1 MATLLNPPTMTNV
14 FSSTPDGLLPTF
26 EDPTGLWLNP
36 LYTSQSDKGPL
47 IQGLHEQKAST
58 EMYPHANQEYKPQSQ
73 LAQKTRRYSK
83 PYISRHDVSPERAR
97 HLERNRVAA
106 NKCRTKKK
114 KEHKQI
120 QSILECETAKHE
132 TLLAQVNVLNEEIWQ
147 LKNQIFEHA
156 TKCDDQQINLQLPLM
171 PQNVLGANTDVMQ
184 CLSPTF
190 SGSTRSGGSVGDG
203 DSGVIESGALEDVAD
218 SKHVD
223 YPDGLFDS
231 FVDVLN
237 M

>member
-1 MATLLNPPTMTNV
+1 MAALLGNPTMTNL
-14 FSSTPDGLLPTF
+14 FSSTPDRLPPTF

-36 LYTSQSDKGPL
+36 LNISQSDKGSL
-47 IQGLHEQKAST
+47 IQSLNEQKASS
-58 EMYPHANQEYKPQSQ
+58 ENHLRANPEYKPQPH
-73 LAQKTRRYSK
+73 LARKTRRSSK
-83 PYISRHDVSPERAR
+83 PYISRHDVSPGRAR

-106 NKCRTKKK
+106 NKCRMKKK
-114 KEHKQI
+114 EEHKQI
-120 QSILECETAKHE
+120 QSVLDSETAKHE
-132 TLLAQVNVLNEEIWQ
+132 ALLAQVNVLKEEIWH

-171 PQNVLGANTDVMQ
+171 PQKVLGANSNVVP

-190 SGSTRSGGSVGDG
+190 SASTRSDGSVGDG
-203 DSGVIESGALEDVAD
+203 DSGGVESGALEDVAD
-218 SKHVD
+218 AAPVD

-231 FVDVLN
+231 FIDVLN